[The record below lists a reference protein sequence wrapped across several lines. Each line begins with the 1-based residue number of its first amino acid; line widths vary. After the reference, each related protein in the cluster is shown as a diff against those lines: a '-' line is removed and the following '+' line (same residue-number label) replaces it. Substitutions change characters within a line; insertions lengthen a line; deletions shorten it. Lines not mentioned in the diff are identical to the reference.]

1 MNQLESNEKRSP
13 FIIHTYYPDKS
24 DLLNEKE
31 LFIDLNIP
39 GIMEEQYLISNYGRV
54 FDTFNGNFITD
65 MKGTSTIING
75 EETHYIR
82 RRLKTSDD
90 IYKEYPTHR
99 LEVATFMG
107 KPEDYYNKKYEAN
120 HKDFRRENNYYDPF
134 DPNSNLEWVTHAQN
148 MKWNFIEGRQTQK
161 GEANSCCKITEEDVI
176 KVADLLMKGYGDIE
190 VSKILNNPNLPPYTV
205 ANIRNKRGWA
215 YLTTGYEFPKMK
227 KAKMFTDEEVHKF
240 CQYFQDTKEQNKGKM
255 KMDIVKEAIINLG
268 YELNDSLFN
277 AVKLIRRRV
286 MYKDIVSQYD
296 Y

>member
-1 MNQLESNEKRSP
+1 MNQSESNEKRSP
-13 FIIHTYYPDKS
+13 FKEFKNHPTEKQLIAPDE
-24 DLLNEKE
+24 N
-31 LFIDLNIP
+31 FIELNIP
-39 GIMEEQYLISNYGRV
+39 GIKDDRYLISNYGRV
-54 FDTFNGNFITD
+54 YDYNL
-65 MKGTSTIING
+65 GTMMHSRNDGKAAYVNG
-75 EETHYIR
+75 EPTCYQYIR
-82 RRLKTSDD
+82 LIQSNNIVKDFRA
-90 IYKEYPTHR
+90 HR
-99 LEVATFMG
+99 LVLAAFADSSKLYDNRYM
-107 KPEDYYNKKYEAN
+107 PN
-120 HKDFRRENNYYDPF
+120 HKDFRRNNNYYDPYN
-134 DPNSNLEWVTHAQN
+134 PNSNLEWVTASEN
-148 MKWNFIEGRQTQK
+148 SKWNFIQGRQTQK

-215 YLTTGYEFPKMK
+215 HLTTGYEFPKMK
-227 KAKMFTDEEVHKF
+227 KAKMFTDEEVHRF

>member
-1 MNQLESNEKRSP
+1 MNQSESNEKRSP
-13 FIIHTYYPDKS
+13 FKEFKNHPT
-24 DLLNEKE
+24 EKQLIAPNE
-31 LFIDLNIP
+31 LFIELTVP
-39 GIMEEQYLISNYGRV
+39 GVQENRYLVSNYGRIY
-54 FDTFNGNFITD
+54 DTINEYFVGD
-65 MKGTSTIING
+65 MRGSSTIING

-82 RRLKTSDD
+82 RRLMTTHNF
-90 IYKEYPTHR
+90 YKDYPAHR
-99 LEVATFMG
+99 VELVSFMG
-107 KPEDYYNKKYEAN
+107 IPEEYYNRKLMPN
-120 HKDFRRENNYYDPF
+120 HKDFMRNNNYYDPYN
-134 DPNSNLEWVTHAQN
+134 PNSNLEWVTASEN
-148 MKWNFIEGRQTQK
+148 SKWNFIEGRQTQK

-205 ANIRNKRGWA
+205 ANIRNKRGWTH
-215 YLTTGYEFPKMK
+215 LTTGYEFPKMK
-227 KAKMFTDEEVHKF
+227 KAKMFTDEEVHRF